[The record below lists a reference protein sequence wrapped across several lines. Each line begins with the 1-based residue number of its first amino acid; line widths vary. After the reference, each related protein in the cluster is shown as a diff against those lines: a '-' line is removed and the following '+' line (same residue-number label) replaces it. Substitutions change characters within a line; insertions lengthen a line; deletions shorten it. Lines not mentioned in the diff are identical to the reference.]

1 VTCAPVDD
9 NTLCNRYII
18 ESFPRS
24 QHRPVLLHY
33 GICVPLTESIEKP
46 RWIFL
51 SVDWESF
58 AADIDHVVR
67 FILACLDS
75 CERFSNAIRAASK
88 RHVPRGFR
96 KAYIPG
102 WNQDYEN
109 LYQEY
114 DSATANRLLEE
125 LNDQSKRKWEK
136 TVESTNFIYY
146 SRKAWSCFGNLVP
159 IRTKVLLPLC
169 IN

>member
-1 VTCAPVDD
+1 MLAISIHITNFGVINT
-9 NTLCNRYII
+9 TLCNRYTNK
-18 ESFPRS
+18 SFPRN
-24 QHRPVLLHY
+24 QHRPVLLRY

-46 RWIFL
+46 RWNFS
-51 SVDWESF
+51 SVVWKSF

-75 CERFSNAIRAASK
+75 FERFSNAIRAASK

-114 DSATANRLLEE
+114 DRAIANRLLEE
-125 LNDQSKRKWEK
+125 FFFFFFFLFKDGMISN
-136 TVESTNFIYY
+136 
-146 SRKAWSCFGNLVP
+146 
-159 IRTKVLLPLC
+159 
-169 IN
+169 